1 MSQNPH
7 YTIHLQACDDAKAL
21 YYKVSV
27 IDDNDKVVKG
37 FLHKTENY
45 NEALIYARVF
55 FDQLSQSNIVVA
67 SYIEQPGRVVGQ
79 GALYSIGSFATAAPN
94 EDGFY
99 DSLSEEFLERCRR
112 ENSPDINVIFR
123 KIVQKHKL
131 NLYKEGKFLN
141 KLQQLGILESNE
153 DNGIWVEEL

>member
-1 MSQNPH
+1 MNQDPH
-7 YTIHLQACDDAKAL
+7 YTVHLQACDDTKTL

-27 IDDNDKVVKG
+27 IDNSDKKVKG

-79 GALYSIGSFATAAPN
+79 GALYSIGSFAAEAPN

-112 ENSPDINVIFR
+112 ENNPDVNLIFR
-123 KIVQKHKL
+123 KVVQKHKL
-131 NLYKEGKFLN
+131 NLYKEGKFLK
-141 KLQQLGILESNE
+141 KLQRLNILEVDE
-153 DNGIWVEEL
+153 DDSIWVEEL